1 MFTALS
7 ERLTAT
13 LKRLTGRGVLSEQDV
28 TEALREIR
36 RHLLEADVSFE
47 VTTGFVERVRERA
60 VGVIAVKSVSPGQQV
75 AKLVHDELARML
87 GASDEDLARKVG
99 AQHAAPLQFAPVG
112 PTVILLVGL
121 QGSGKTTT
129 AAKLAR
135 RLKLEQKAPGLV
147 AADPY
152 RPAAG
157 DQLRQLV
164 EQVGVQV
171 FPREQGAGS
180 GTVLEVVQQAV
191 REAEKA
197 RCRTVIVDTAG
208 RLQIDAELMDE
219 LKALRAATS
228 PREVLLVA
236 DGMTGQDAVRIA
248 RGFHEGV
255 GLTGAILTKLD
266 GDARGGAAL
275 SIHGVTGVPIK
286 FIGTGE
292 NVGAQHAAPLLEP
305 FDPVRMAGR
314 ILGQGDVVAL
324 VEKAA
329 ATIDAE
335 AAERLEKKARSKQG
349 MDLADFLVALK
360 QMQAMGPIKQVLG
373 LLPGVNARALKAVNA
388 DDKRLKHVEAIV
400 LSMTP
405 DERTDPSIL
414 TGSRRLR
421 IAKGAGR
428 TVQEVNRLLEQFQQ
442 MRKLLKRTW
451 ARYGNSHSAAARG
464 TEGAELLPDRRRGFA
479 LSPRRAVRRDLGPL
493 QPAHQSRRHPRGCGA
508 SARLARQGGPPDR
521 HGPLAAEEGGSAG
534 QTTRVV
540 GRVRKPHGQRGEV
553 AVFPLVENPGAV
565 FTPKARLLVVNEER
579 QVVAGPLV
587 VARRRAYHREWL
599 LSFVGVK
606 SRADVEPW
614 REHFVAVEETDAD
627 D

>member
-1 MFTALS
+1 MFTALTS
-7 ERLTAT
+7 QLAAV
-13 LKRLTGRGVLSEQDV
+13 LKRVTGRGVLSEHDV

-47 VTTGFVERVRERA
+47 VTEGFVERVRERA
-60 VGVIAVKSVSPGQQV
+60 VAGVALKTVSPGQQV
-75 AKLVHDELARML
+75 VKLVRDEIARML
-87 GASDEDLARKVG
+87 GATDEDLARKVA
-99 AQHAAPLQFAPVG
+99 AQRAAPLQFASVG

-152 RPAAG
+152 RPAAAE
-157 DQLRQLV
+157 QLRQLG
-164 EQVGVQV
+164 EQIGVPV
-171 FPREQGAGS
+171 FGMRDAGS
-180 GTVLEVVQQAV
+180 GMGVVELVRDAL

-208 RLQIDAELMDE
+208 RLQIEAGMRDE
-219 LKALRAATS
+219 LKAMRAAVS

-248 RGFHEGV
+248 RGFQEGV
-255 GLTGAILTKLD
+255 GLTGVILTKLD

-275 SIHGVTGVPIK
+275 SIHGVTGLPIK

-292 NVGAQHAAPLLEP
+292 NVGAQHAPLLES

-324 VEKAA
+324 VEQAA
-329 ATIDAE
+329 ATVDAE
-335 AAERLEKKARSKQG
+335 AAQRLEQKARSKHG

-360 QMQAMGPIKQVLG
+360 QMQAMGPLKQVLG
-373 LLPGVNARALKAVNA
+373 LLPGVNAKALAAVPA

-405 DERTDPSIL
+405 AERADPSIL

-428 TVQEVNRLLEQFQQ
+428 PVQDVNRLLEQFQQ
-442 MRKLLKRTW
+442 MRKLLKRT
-451 ARYGNSHSAAARG
+451 
-464 TEGAELLPDRRRGFA
+464 
-479 LSPRRAVRRDLGPL
+479 
-493 QPAHQSRRHPRGCGA
+493 
-508 SARLARQGGPPDR
+508 
-521 HGPLAAEEGGSAG
+521 
-534 QTTRVV
+534 
-540 GRVRKPHGQRGEV
+540 
-553 AVFPLVENPGAV
+553 
-565 FTPKARLLVVNEER
+565 
-579 QVVAGPLV
+579 
-587 VARRRAYHREWL
+587 
-599 LSFVGVK
+599 
-606 SRADVEPW
+606 
-614 REHFVAVEETDAD
+614 
-627 D
+627 

>member
-60 VGVIAVKSVSPGQQV
+60 IGAIALKAVSPGQQIV
-75 AKLVHDELARML
+75 KLVHDEIAALL
-87 GASDEDLARKVG
+87 GGTKRGLDFAS
-99 AQHAAPLQFAPVG
+99 VG

-147 AADPY
+147 AADLA
-152 RPAAG
+152 RPAARE
-157 DQLRQLV
+157 QLRQLG
-164 EQVGVQV
+164 EQVGVPV
-171 FPREQGAGS
+171 FPREPGTGS
-180 GTVLEVVQQAV
+180 STVLESVKRAV

-208 RLQIDAELMDE
+208 RLQIDTELMDE
-219 LKALRAATS
+219 LKALRVATS

-275 SIHGVTGVPIK
+275 SIHGETGVPIK
-286 FIGTGE
+286 FIGIGE
-292 NVGAQHAAPLLEP
+292 NVGAQHAPPLLEP
-305 FDPVRMAGR
+305 FDPVRIAGR

-329 ATIDAE
+329 ATMDAE
-335 AAERLEKKARSKQG
+335 TAQRLERKARSKQG

-373 LLPGVNARALKAVNA
+373 LLPGVNARALKAVDG
-388 DDKRLKHVEAIV
+388 DDKRVKHVEAIV

-405 DERTDPSIL
+405 GERSDPSIL

-428 TVQEVNRLLEQFQQ
+428 TVQEVNRLLDQFQQ
-442 MRKLLKRTW
+442 MRKLLKRT
-451 ARYGNSHSAAARG
+451 
-464 TEGAELLPDRRRGFA
+464 
-479 LSPRRAVRRDLGPL
+479 
-493 QPAHQSRRHPRGCGA
+493 
-508 SARLARQGGPPDR
+508 
-521 HGPLAAEEGGSAG
+521 
-534 QTTRVV
+534 
-540 GRVRKPHGQRGEV
+540 
-553 AVFPLVENPGAV
+553 
-565 FTPKARLLVVNEER
+565 
-579 QVVAGPLV
+579 
-587 VARRRAYHREWL
+587 
-599 LSFVGVK
+599 
-606 SRADVEPW
+606 
-614 REHFVAVEETDAD
+614 
-627 D
+627 

>member
-75 AKLVHDELARML
+75 AKLVHDEIAALL
-87 GASDEDLARKVG
+87 GGTKRTLD
-99 AQHAAPLQFAPVG
+99 FAPVG

-157 DQLRQLV
+157 EQLRQLG
-164 EQVGVQV
+164 ERVGVQG
-171 FPREQGAGS
+171 FGPGADGS
-180 GTVLEVVQQAV
+180 VGVGAQHAAPLRSPTGVVGLVQQAV

-286 FIGTGE
+286 YIGVGE
-292 NVGAQHAAPLLEP
+292 KPEALEP
-305 FDPVRMAGR
+305 FNPAQVAGR
-314 ILGQGDVVAL
+314 ILGQGDIVAL

-329 ATIDAE
+329 ATMDAE
-335 AAERLEKKARSKQG
+335 ATQRLERKARSKQG

-373 LLPGVNARALKAVNA
+373 LLPGVNAQALKAVNA
-388 DDKRLKHVEAIV
+388 DDRRLQHVEAIV

-405 DERTDPSIL
+405 AERADPSVL

-442 MRKLLKRTW
+442 MRKLLKRT
-451 ARYGNSHSAAARG
+451 
-464 TEGAELLPDRRRGFA
+464 
-479 LSPRRAVRRDLGPL
+479 
-493 QPAHQSRRHPRGCGA
+493 
-508 SARLARQGGPPDR
+508 
-521 HGPLAAEEGGSAG
+521 
-534 QTTRVV
+534 
-540 GRVRKPHGQRGEV
+540 
-553 AVFPLVENPGAV
+553 
-565 FTPKARLLVVNEER
+565 
-579 QVVAGPLV
+579 
-587 VARRRAYHREWL
+587 
-599 LSFVGVK
+599 
-606 SRADVEPW
+606 
-614 REHFVAVEETDAD
+614 
-627 D
+627 

>member
-7 ERLTAT
+7 ERLTAA

-47 VTTGFVERVRERA
+47 VTQGFVERVRERA
-60 VGVIAVKSVSPGQQV
+60 VGAIAVKAVNPGQQV
-75 AKLVHDELARML
+75 VKLMHDEIAALL
-87 GASDEDLARKVG
+87 GGTKRGLDFAS
-99 AQHAAPLQFAPVG
+99 VG

-121 QGSGKTTT
+121 QGSGQTTT

-152 RPAAG
+152 RPAAAE
-157 DQLRQLV
+157 QLRQLG

-171 FPREQGAGS
+171 FGRASDGPVGVGAQHAAPLRSPTDVVG
-180 GTVLEVVQQAV
+180 LVQQAV

-208 RLQIDAELMDE
+208 RLQIDAALMDE
-219 LKALRAATS
+219 LKALRVATS
-228 PREVLLVA
+228 AREVLLVV
-236 DGMTGQDAVRIA
+236 DGMTGQDAVRIT
-248 RGFHEGV
+248 RGFQDGV

-286 FIGTGE
+286 YIGTGE
-292 NVGAQHAAPLLEP
+292 NVGAQHAAPQLEP

-329 ATIDAE
+329 ATMDAE
-335 AAERLEKKARSKQG
+335 AAQRLERKARSKQG

-373 LLPGVNARALKAVNA
+373 LLPG
-388 DDKRLKHVEAIV
+388 
-400 LSMTP
+400 
-405 DERTDPSIL
+405 
-414 TGSRRLR
+414 
-421 IAKGAGR
+421 
-428 TVQEVNRLLEQFQQ
+428 
-442 MRKLLKRTW
+442 
-451 ARYGNSHSAAARG
+451 
-464 TEGAELLPDRRRGFA
+464 
-479 LSPRRAVRRDLGPL
+479 
-493 QPAHQSRRHPRGCGA
+493 
-508 SARLARQGGPPDR
+508 
-521 HGPLAAEEGGSAG
+521 
-534 QTTRVV
+534 
-540 GRVRKPHGQRGEV
+540 
-553 AVFPLVENPGAV
+553 
-565 FTPKARLLVVNEER
+565 
-579 QVVAGPLV
+579 
-587 VARRRAYHREWL
+587 
-599 LSFVGVK
+599 
-606 SRADVEPW
+606 
-614 REHFVAVEETDAD
+614 
-627 D
+627 

>member
-1 MFTALS
+1 MFTALAS
-7 ERLTAT
+7 QLAAV
-13 LKRLTGRGVLSEQDV
+13 LKRVTGRGVLSEQDV

-47 VTTGFVERVRERA
+47 VTQGFVERVRERA
-60 VGVIAVKSVSPGQQV
+60 VAAVALKTVSPGQQV
-75 AKLVHDELARML
+75 VKVVRDEIARML

-99 AQHAAPLQFAPVG
+99 AQHAAPLQFASVG

-135 RLKLEQKAPGLV
+135 RLKLEHKAPGLV

-152 RPAAG
+152 RPAAAE
-157 DQLRQLV
+157 QLRQLAL
-164 EQVGVQV
+164 QVGVPV
-171 FPREQGAGS
+171 FGARGPDPGS
-180 GTVLEVVQQAV
+180 RDVVALV
-191 REAEKA
+191 RDALREAEKA

-219 LKALRAATS
+219 LKALRAATT

-248 RGFHEGV
+248 RGFQEGI

-324 VEKAA
+324 VEQAA
-329 ATIDAE
+329 ATVDAE
-335 AAERLEKKARSKQG
+335 AARRLEQKARSKHG

-360 QMQAMGPIKQVLG
+360 QMQAMGPLKQVLG
-373 LLPGVNARALKAVNA
+373 LLPGVNAKALAAVPA

-405 DERTDPSIL
+405 AERADRKST
-414 TGSRRLR
+414 RL
-421 IAKGAGR
+421 
-428 TVQEVNRLLEQFQQ
+428 
-442 MRKLLKRTW
+442 
-451 ARYGNSHSAAARG
+451 NSSHDQISY
-464 TEGAELLPDRRRGFA
+464 
-479 LSPRRAVRRDLGPL
+479 
-493 QPAHQSRRHPRGCGA
+493 
-508 SARLARQGGPPDR
+508 
-521 HGPLAAEEGGSAG
+521 
-534 QTTRVV
+534 
-540 GRVRKPHGQRGEV
+540 
-553 AVFPLVENPGAV
+553 AVFCL
-565 FTPKARLLVVNEER
+565 K
-579 QVVAGPLV
+579 
-587 VARRRAYHREWL
+587 
-599 LSFVGVK
+599 K
-606 SRADVEPW
+606 K
-614 REHFVAVEETDAD
+614 
-627 D
+627 